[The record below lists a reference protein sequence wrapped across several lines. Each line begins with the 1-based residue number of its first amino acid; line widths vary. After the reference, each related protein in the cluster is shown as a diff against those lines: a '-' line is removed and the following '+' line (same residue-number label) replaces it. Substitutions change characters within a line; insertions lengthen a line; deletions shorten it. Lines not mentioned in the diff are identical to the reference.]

1 MRKLTYKIVEETD
14 RTQSIKW
21 IEFITDRAPQWT
33 EEQYLRNRINT
44 TMELVSDEETEE
56 TEPISRESRLG

>member
-21 IEFITDRAPQWT
+21 IEFITDRTPQRT

>member
-21 IEFITDRAPQWT
+21 IEFITDRTPIWT
-33 EEQYLRNRINT
+33 ESQYLRNRTNT
-44 TMELVSDEETEE
+44 TMELVADEETEE

>member
-21 IEFITDRAPQWT
+21 IEFITDRTPIWT
-33 EEQYLRNRINT
+33 ESQYLRNRTNT
-44 TMELVSDEETEE
+44 TMELVGDEESEV

>member
-21 IEFITDRAPQWT
+21 IEFITDRTPIWT
-33 EEQYLRNRINT
+33 ESQYLRNRINT
-44 TMELVSDEETEE
+44 TMELVGDEETEE

>member
-21 IEFITDRAPQWT
+21 IEFITDRTPQWT
-33 EEQYLRNRINT
+33 KEQYLRNRINT

>member
-21 IEFITDRAPQWT
+21 IEFITDRTPQRT

-56 TEPISRESRLG
+56 KEPISRESRLG

>member
-21 IEFITDRAPQWT
+21 IEFITDRSPMWT
-33 EEQYLRNRINT
+33 ESQYLRNRINT
-44 TMELVSDEETEE
+44 TMELVSDEETKE
-56 TEPISRESRLG
+56 TEPISREVRLG

>member
-21 IEFITDRAPQWT
+21 IEFITDRTPQWT
-33 EEQYLRNRINT
+33 EEQYLRNRSNT
-44 TMELVSDEETEE
+44 TMELVGDEETEE

>member
-1 MRKLTYKIVEETD
+1 MRKLLYKIVEETENSQ
-14 RTQSIKW
+14 TTKFV
-21 IEFITDRAPQWT
+21 EFITDRTPQWT

>member
-1 MRKLTYKIVEETD
+1 MRKLLFKIREETESSQ
-14 RTQSIKW
+14 TTKFV
-21 IEFITDRAPQWT
+21 EFITDRTPQWT
-33 EEQYLRNRINT
+33 EEQYLRNRTNT

>member
-1 MRKLTYKIVEETD
+1 MRKLTYKIVEET
-14 RTQSIKW
+14 TNSQTHKF
-21 IEFITDRAPQWT
+21 IEFITDRTPQWT

-44 TMELVSDEETEE
+44 TMELIGDEETKE

>member
-21 IEFITDRAPQWT
+21 IEFITDRTPQWT
-33 EEQYLRNRINT
+33 RRKIFKK
-44 TMELVSDEETEE
+44 
-56 TEPISRESRLG
+56 

>member
-1 MRKLTYKIVEETD
+1 MRKLTYKIVEETENSQ
-14 RTQSIKW
+14 THKF
-21 IEFITDRAPQWT
+21 IEFITDRTPQWT

-44 TMELVSDEETEE
+44 TMELVGDEETEE

>member
-21 IEFITDRAPQWT
+21 IEFITDRSPMWT
-33 EEQYLRNRINT
+33 ESQYLRNRSNT
-44 TMELVSDEETEE
+44 TMELVGDEETEE